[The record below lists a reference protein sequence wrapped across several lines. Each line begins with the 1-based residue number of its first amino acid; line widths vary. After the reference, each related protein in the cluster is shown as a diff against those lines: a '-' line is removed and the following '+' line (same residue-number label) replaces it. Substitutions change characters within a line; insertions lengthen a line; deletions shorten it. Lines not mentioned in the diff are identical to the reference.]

1 MFSLPLPLSLSLSV
15 DSGRPVVIMR
25 ARIYLIAEREA
36 RLVGEYYSPNVCTAS
51 IADIASSP
59 SGHKICRTSL
69 ATLVMLR
76 TPNSALATLSLFPPP
91 LSSTSTRRCVCV
103 CLRCACVCI
112 CMARALRGNE
122 SYSHALVRIVR

>member
-1 MFSLPLPLSLSLSV
+1 
-15 DSGRPVVIMR
+15 MR

-76 TPNSALATLSLFPPP
+76 TPNSALATLSLLSP
-91 LSSTSTRRCVCV
+91 LPSLPRPHVAAY
-103 CLRCACVCI
+103 ACVYVVHVYVFVWHVRYVEMNPI
-112 CMARALRGNE
+112 PMH
-122 SYSHALVRIVR
+122 SYVSSDSNP